1 MAGPTNKHGE
11 ENLMSEN
18 TTANATSYLGDVFM
32 LQGRDAV
39 VVGGTSGLGAAG
51 ATALA
56 RCGANVTIA
65 GRSAERATGLREEI
79 ESFGGTA
86 YADEVDV
93 RDEAS
98 VSSLAQRCQERH
110 DGVDILLNA
119 AGVITP
125 RASVDV
131 SLEEWRYQIET
142 NLTGTFLC
150 CREFGRRMI
159 EQGSGSIVNF
169 GSTDSFIGVPEEAAY
184 CSSKGAVAQLTRTLG
199 AEWIQHGVRVNAVG
213 PSDFV
218 TPMAEPFLDDQEFIE
233 WQKTVVPIGRLGQPS
248 ELVGALLYL
257 ASDASSMVVGHTLMV
272 DGGRT
277 AI

>member
-1 MAGPTNKHGE
+1 MSSTSNAG
-11 ENLMSEN
+11 
-18 TTANATSYLGDVFM
+18 ADAYLGEVFR
-32 LQGRDAV
+32 LQDRDAV
-39 VVGGTSGLGAAG
+39 VIGGTSGLGAAG
-51 ATALA
+51 AVALA
-56 RCGANVTIA
+56 RCGARVTIA
-65 GRSAERATGLREEI
+65 GRSEERAAALQQEI

-86 YADEVDV
+86 YTDTVDV
-93 RDEAS
+93 CDEAS
-98 VSSLAQRCQERH
+98 VAGLAERCHERH

-119 AGVITP
+119 AGVIVP
-125 RASVDV
+125 RPSVEV
-131 SLEEWRYQIET
+131 SLEEWRFHIDT
-142 NLTGTFLC
+142 NLTGTFLG

-159 EQGSGSIVNF
+159 EQGSGSIINF
-169 GSTDSFIGVPEEAAY
+169 GSTDSFIGVPEEVAY

-257 ASDASSMVVGHTLMV
+257 ASEASSMVVGHTLMV

-277 AI
+277 VI